1 MKNCVLYIF
10 STLASGQYGQ
20 LDVDIILSES
30 CSKVSISCV
39 MDLGYNPPTWRE
51 PESDFI
57 NT

>member
-1 MKNCVLYIF
+1 MFHIC
-10 STLASGQYGQ
+10 STLAPGQYGQ
-20 LDVDIILSES
+20 FDVEMILSES